1 MGKELLLSLGSLKEA
16 LSSDSRVRELDRL
29 ETEVNADTVVKKL
42 SEKLEALE
50 KAYEDVLAYKKENDP
65 VAIAAQKALYAAKE
79 EMDANPLVAR
89 YNAAFIKV
97 RDLYMEIDNILFSP
111 FRKKSLAWEVR

>member
-1 MGKELLLSLGSLKEA
+1 MGKELLLSLHSLKEA
-16 LSSDSRVRELDRL
+16 LASDPRVQELDRL
-29 ETEVNADTVVKKL
+29 EAEINGDPLVKGL

-50 KAYEDVLAYKKENDP
+50 KAYEDVLAYKKENDL
-65 VAIAAQKALYAAKE
+65 VSIAAQKALYAAKE

-89 YNAAFIKV
+89 YNAAFVKV

-111 FRKKSLAWEVR
+111 FRKKSLAWEAQ